1 MQERGE
7 KHMIREDLRNLAI
20 IAHVD
25 HGKTTLVDAMLR
37 QSGTFRDNQ
46 VVAERVMDSGD
57 LERERGITIL
67 AKNTALYWKGIKYNI
82 VDTPGHADFGGE
94 VERVLRMVD
103 GVLLV
108 VDAFEGPMPQTRF
121 VLQRALEEGL
131 RVVVV
136 VNKID
141 RKDARCEEVVDEV
154 LELLIDLEASDEQLD
169 APFVFVSAREGRAGY
184 RPDEITDTL
193 EPLFETIRE
202 HIPAPEGDPDA
213 PLRAQIA
220 TIDSSTFVGRIGIGR
235 IVDGKIRAGET
246 LTLCR
251 YGTGIERTVKVME
264 VHQFDGL
271 ARKKVVESWAGDIV
285 ALSGIEDVNIGDT
298 ICELGMPNPLPFAKI
313 TDPTLSVVFS
323 VNDSPFAGTEGTYVT
338 SRHLR
343 ERLYRELESDLSLR
357 VEDTDTTEAFRVSGR
372 GELHLSVLIE
382 TMRRQGYEFQISK
395 PNVIL
400 KEIDGVTQQPME
412 KVMID
417 VPQEYAGTMIE
428 MMGARKAE
436 MLNMSTAPGGRTRL
450 EFSISSQALMGFR
463 SVMMTQ
469 TRGEGIINSVFD
481 GYAPITEL
489 PQERRN
495 SALVATETGEAVS
508 YGLFNAQERGILFIG
523 PGEKVYAGM
532 VVGEN
537 PRNQDIDVN
546 VCKRKHVSNM
556 RASGSD
562 EALRLVPPKQLSL
575 EQAMEWIADDE
586 LVEITPTHIRI
597 RKKELDAA
605 ERLRIAVRARNA
617 QKTK

>member
-1 MQERGE
+1 M
-7 KHMIREDLRNLAI
+7 KPVIREDLRNLAI

-67 AKNTALYWKGIKYNI
+67 AKNTALHWKGVKFNI

-121 VLQRALEEGL
+121 VLQRALAEGL
-131 RVVVV
+131 RIVVV

-141 RKDARCEEVVDEV
+141 RKDARCDEVVDEV
-154 LELLIDLEASDEQLD
+154 LELLMDLDASDDQLD
-169 APFVFVSAREGRAGY
+169 APFVFVSAREGRAGMSA
-184 RPDEITDTL
+184 DQITDTL
-193 EPLFETIRE
+193 TPLFDTILE
-202 HIPAPEGDPDA
+202 HIPAPQGDPDA
-213 PLRAQIA
+213 PLQAQIA
-220 TIDSSTFVGRIGIGR
+220 TIDSSAFVGRIGIGR
-235 IVDGKIRAGET
+235 IVNGRMKPGES

-251 YGTGIERTVKVME
+251 HDTDMARTVKVLDIQ
-264 VHQFDGL
+264 QFDGL
-271 ARKKVVESWAGDIV
+271 GKSKVDEACAGDIV
-285 ALSGIEDVNIGDT
+285 AISGIEGVNIGDT
-298 ICELGMPNPLPFAKI
+298 LCSLGTVDPLPFAKI
-313 TDPTLSVVFS
+313 SEPTLSVVFS

-400 KEIDGVTQQPME
+400 KEINGVMQQPME
-412 KVMID
+412 RVLLD

-428 MMGARKAE
+428 LMGARKAE
-436 MLNMSTAPGGRTRL
+436 MLNMSVAPGDRTRL

-463 SVMMTQ
+463 SLMMTQ
-469 TRGEGIINSVFD
+469 TRGEGIINSSFD
-481 GYAPITEL
+481 GYAPITEM
-489 PQERRN
+489 PMERRN

-508 YGLFNAQERGILFIG
+508 YGLFNAQERGVLFIG

-562 EALRLVPPKQLSL
+562 EALRLVPPRQLSL

-605 ERLRIAVRARNA
+605 QRLRMAVRARNA
-617 QKTK
+617 QK

>member
-1 MQERGE
+1 
-7 KHMIREDLRNLAI
+7 MIREDLRNLAI

-67 AKNTALYWKGIKYNI
+67 AKNTALHWKGVKFNI

-121 VLQRALEEGL
+121 VLERALAEGL
-131 RVVVV
+131 KVVVV

-141 RKDARCEEVVDEV
+141 RRDARCEEVVDEV
-154 LELLIDLEASDEQLD
+154 LELLMDLDASDDQLD
-169 APFVFVSAREGRAGY
+169 APFVFVSAREGRSGLT
-184 RPDEITDTL
+184 PDDVGDTL
-193 EPLFETIRE
+193 VPLFDTILE
-202 HIPAPEGDPDA
+202 SIPAPEGDPDA
-213 PLRAQIA
+213 PLQAQIA

-235 IVDGKIRAGET
+235 IVNGRVRPGQT
-246 LTLCR
+246 VTLCR
-251 YGTGIERTVKVME
+251 YGETTSRTVKILE
-264 VHQFDGL
+264 TSQFEALG
-271 ARKKVVESWAGDIV
+271 RVKVEESMAGDIV
-285 ALSGIEDVNIGDT
+285 AVSGIEGVNIGDT
-298 ICELGMPNPLPFAKI
+298 ICELGTEDPLPFAKI
-313 TDPTLSVVFS
+313 SDPTLSVVFS
-323 VNDSPFAGTEGTYVT
+323 VNDSPLAGTEGTYVT

-343 ERLYRELESDLSLR
+343 ERLYRELESDLSLK

-400 KEIDGVTQQPME
+400 KEIDGIMQQPME
-412 KVMID
+412 KVLID

-428 MMGARKAE
+428 LMGARKAE
-436 MLNMSTAPGGRTRL
+436 MLNMSAAPGDRTRL

-463 SVMMTQ
+463 SQMMTQ
-469 TRGEGIINSVFD
+469 TRGEGIINSTFD

-489 PQERRN
+489 PPERRN
-495 SALVATETGEAVS
+495 SALVATEGGEAVS
-508 YGLFNAQERGILFIG
+508 YGLFNAQERGVLFIG
-523 PGEKVYAGM
+523 AGEKVYAGM
-532 VVGEN
+532 IVGEN

-562 EALRLVPPKQLSL
+562 DALRLVPPRQLSL

-586 LVEITPTHIRI
+586 LVEITPTHIRL

-605 ERLRIAVRARNA
+605 ARLRAAVKARNA
-617 QKTK
+617 QKAGE

>member
-1 MQERGE
+1 M
-7 KHMIREDLRNLAI
+7 KPVIREDLRNLAI

-67 AKNTALYWKGIKYNI
+67 AKNTALHWKGVKFNI

-121 VLQRALEEGL
+121 VLQRALQEGL
-131 RVVVV
+131 RIVVVI
-136 VNKID
+136 NKID
-141 RKDARCEEVVDEV
+141 RKDARCDEVVDEV
-154 LELLIDLEASDEQLD
+154 LELLMDLDASDEQLD
-169 APFVFVSAREGRAGY
+169 APFVFVSAREGRAGLSS
-184 RPDEITDTL
+184 DKITDTL
-193 EPLFETIRE
+193 VPLFDTILE

-235 IVDGKIRAGET
+235 ILDGRLHPGDT
-246 LTLCR
+246 VTLCR
-251 YGTGIERTVKVME
+251 HDTDLSRAVKILDIQ
-264 VHQFDGL
+264 QFDGL
-271 ARKKVVESWAGDIV
+271 GKIKVDEAMAGDIV
-285 ALSGIEDVNIGDT
+285 AISGIDGVNIGDT
-298 ICELGMPNPLPFAKI
+298 LCRLGTVDPLPFAKI

-400 KEIDGVTQQPME
+400 KEIDGVMQQPME
-412 KVMID
+412 QVLID
-417 VPQEYAGTMIE
+417 VPQEYSGTIIE
-428 MMGARKAE
+428 LMGARKAE
-436 MLNMSTAPGGRTRL
+436 MLNMSAGPGGRTRL

-463 SVMMTQ
+463 SLMMTQ
-469 TRGEGIINSVFD
+469 TRGEGIINAVFD
-481 GYAPITEL
+481 GYAPITDL
-489 PQERRN
+489 PVERRN

-508 YGLFNAQERGILFIG
+508 YGLFNAQERGVLFIG

-562 EALRLVPPKQLSL
+562 EALRFVPPRQLSL
-575 EQAMEWIADDE
+575 EQAMEWINDDE

-605 ERLRIAVRARNA
+605 NRLRAAVRARNA
-617 QKTK
+617 QK

>member
-1 MQERGE
+1 
-7 KHMIREDLRNLAI
+7 MIREDLRNLAI

-67 AKNTALYWKGIKYNI
+67 AKNTALHWKGVKFNI

-121 VLQRALEEGL
+121 VLQRALAEGL
-131 RVVVV
+131 RIVVV

-141 RKDARCEEVVDEV
+141 RKDARCDEVVDEV
-154 LELLIDLEASDEQLD
+154 LELLMDLDASDDQLD
-169 APFVFVSAREGRAGY
+169 APFVFVSAREGRAGMSA
-184 RPDEITDTL
+184 DQITDTL
-193 EPLFETIRE
+193 TPLFDTILE
-202 HIPAPEGDPDA
+202 HIPAPQGDPDA
-213 PLRAQIA
+213 PLQAQIA
-220 TIDSSTFVGRIGIGR
+220 TIDSSAFVGRIGIGR
-235 IVDGKIRAGET
+235 IVNGRMKPGES

-251 YGTGIERTVKVME
+251 HDTDMARTVKVLDIQ
-264 VHQFDGL
+264 QFDGL
-271 ARKKVVESWAGDIV
+271 GKSKVDEACAGDIV
-285 ALSGIEDVNIGDT
+285 AISGIEGVNIGDT
-298 ICELGMPNPLPFAKI
+298 LCSLGTVDPLPFAKI
-313 TDPTLSVVFS
+313 SEPTLSVVFS

-400 KEIDGVTQQPME
+400 KEINGVMQQPME
-412 KVMID
+412 RVLLD

-428 MMGARKAE
+428 LMGARKAE
-436 MLNMSTAPGGRTRL
+436 MLNMSVAPGDRTRL

-463 SVMMTQ
+463 SLMMTQ
-469 TRGEGIINSVFD
+469 TRGEGIINSSFD
-481 GYAPITEL
+481 GYAPITEM
-489 PQERRN
+489 PMERRN

-508 YGLFNAQERGILFIG
+508 YGLFNAQERGVLFIG

-562 EALRLVPPKQLSL
+562 EALRLVPPRQLSL

-605 ERLRIAVRARNA
+605 QRLRMAVRARNA
-617 QKTK
+617 QK